1 MDRATKYE
9 RLKMEYKIKDYQLKK
24 KISEAD
30 TLSIE
35 NFIDWRVVG
44 PALPEIDTRKVENID
59 IEVRGNNEL
68 LRARKL
74 LQVFHQ
80 RNADG
85 ATYEVLIKAMLS
97 KELDEDAT
105 KVFKLLAPSGQ

>member
-9 RLKMEYKIKDYQLKK
+9 KLKMKYKIKDYRLKE
-24 KISEAD
+24 KISEDD

-44 PALPEIDTRKVENID
+44 PALPEIDTQKVENID
-59 IEVRGNNEL
+59 IEVTGNNEL
-68 LRARKL
+68 LKARKL

-80 RNADG
+80 RNADD

-97 KELDEDAT
+97 KALDENAA